1 MLSIEAFAAVN
12 MAMNLAVLGTG
23 ARMAGQVCWKRI
35 WLASATGTLYAA
47 AAYAGPGW
55 LKCPMIQL
63 LIMGVL
69 SIILSGG
76 RMRRMGRSLTG
87 VALAAALAGGIMA
100 LLGKQIRAGGWL
112 TAVGWPLIW
121 AAALLADS
129 LRSGGSG
136 GQIRMR
142 ISTRMGQ
149 TEVEAM
155 IDTGNRLHEPLS
167 GLPVVIVGRKHLQG
181 LLDER
186 SLYEKE
192 NRLMPGFRLVRYG
205 TIGGTGEMKCFRPES
220 VMIFRNGVWQEGP
233 EVWIGIYPGRLPSA
247 LEAIAPPVN

>member
-87 VALAAALAGGIMA
+87 VALAAALAGGHVDPHA
-100 LLGKQIRAGGWL
+100 QRH
-112 TAVGWPLIW
+112 
-121 AAALLADS
+121 
-129 LRSGGSG
+129 
-136 GQIRMR
+136 
-142 ISTRMGQ
+142 
-149 TEVEAM
+149 EHEAPEHQR
-155 IDTGNRLHEPLS
+155 DA
-167 GLPVVIVGRKHLQG
+167 
-181 LLDER
+181 
-186 SLYEKE
+186 
-192 NRLMPGFRLVRYG
+192 
-205 TIGGTGEMKCFRPES
+205 RPEA
-220 VMIFRNGVWQEGP
+220 GVER
-233 EVWIGIYPGRLPSA
+233 ERV
-247 LEAIAPPVN
+247 